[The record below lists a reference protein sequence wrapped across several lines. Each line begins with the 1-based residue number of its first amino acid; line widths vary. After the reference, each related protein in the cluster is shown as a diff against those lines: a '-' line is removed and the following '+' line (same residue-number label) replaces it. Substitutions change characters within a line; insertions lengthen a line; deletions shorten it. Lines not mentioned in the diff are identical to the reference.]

1 MSDTEGDFSANGE
14 MEKEY
19 PREVHVE
26 IGGEVR
32 RVYVNLWG
40 LILAE
45 EKGYDIGQLALD
57 EEEAKEQAT
66 SGLKNALDLLWIGML
81 PFNEDLT
88 RKELGMQIPPSDLEK
103 LEGPINQIMSRQF
116 GDDVREKI
124 QEARGEGDEVGKAQ
138 ANSKPS

>member
-1 MSDTEGDFSANGE
+1 MSDTEGEVHTNGTPD
-14 MEKEY
+14 KKY
-19 PREVHVE
+19 PREVHVD
-26 IGGEVR
+26 IAGETR

-88 RKELGMQIPPSDLEK
+88 RRDLGMQIPVSDLEK
-103 LEGPINQIMSRQF
+103 LEDPINQIMSRQF

-124 QEARGEGDEVGKAQ
+124 QEARGEEEEVGKAQ
-138 ANSKPS
+138 ENSKPS